1 MTFWTF
7 LKSVPGKITMVATT
21 AVAGIAANF
30 AGASMV
36 KDDLEYEAIKKGVV
50 EGGGTL
56 DGLTEA
62 QILDGWSYVQAE
74 IQVGSGSSITRSIYD
89 SVNSNLD
96 KVPLDSHFQALPI
109 GLTVA
114 AAVILGVIWF
124 VLYRKAMKAA

>member
-1 MTFWTF
+1 
-7 LKSVPGKITMVATT
+7 MVATT

-36 KDDLEYEAIKKGVV
+36 KEDLEFEAIKKGVI
-50 EGGGTL
+50 EGGGTI
-56 DGLTEA
+56 DGLSKE

-74 IQVGSGSSITRSIYD
+74 IQVGSGNSTTRSIYD

-96 KVPLDSHFQALPI
+96 KVPFDSHFQALPI

-114 AAVILGVIWF
+114 AVAIVGIIWF
-124 VLYRKAMKAA
+124 LIYRKASKM